1 MCYQGSNTWQI
12 NATFEGKRMKS
23 LLFGLLVIASTIT
36 TAFSAELI
44 CGSVK
49 AEHKRTYPI
58 NEAAIKLASQLG
70 VKTCTGTSSTRF
82 KDAMKKNN
90 DTGKFIVV
98 DTAEL
103 IEAKAK
109 LAQLGGG
116 SAGPSWN

>member
-1 MCYQGSNTWQI
+1 
-12 NATFEGKRMKS
+12 MKS
-23 LLFGLLVIASTIT
+23 LLFGLLVIASIS
-36 TAFSAELI
+36 TAIGAELV

-82 KDAMKKNN
+82 KDAMKLNK

-109 LAQLGGG
+109 LAQLGGA
-116 SAGPSWN
+116 SGPSWN